1 MQDAFLGVVNAFE
14 GTDFVDQS
22 ISITAANYSLELFPN
37 FGPAQARVVG
47 ALYAGL
53 GTDQFQV
60 NAVYGECECIVELEN
75 GRLNYNYLAILIC
88 PTYYLLNA
96 FRGRAF
102 KVGFSEP
109 IRSGSIHITVMIVG

>member
-14 GTDFVDQS
+14 GTSFVDQS

-37 FGPAQARVVG
+37 FGPAQVRLVS

-75 GRLNYNYLAILIC
+75 GRLN
-88 PTYYLLNA
+88 
-96 FRGRAF
+96 
-102 KVGFSEP
+102 
-109 IRSGSIHITVMIVG
+109 